1 MKLSKLKN
9 TVAYLLRAKTVE
21 PEKRSLLGNSCVT
34 REHEGLFCANPC
46 RDFTMM
52 TGCHYEL
59 EEEVGGR
66 WFSASE
72 EVSTGIQESPLFED
86 ITKHCSE
93 DYD

>member
-9 TVAYLLRAKTVE
+9 TVAYLLRARTVE
-21 PEKRSLLGNSCVT
+21 PEKKSLLGNRCVT
-34 REHEGLFCANPC
+34 QGTFLCNPC

-52 TGCHYEL
+52 IGWHYEL

-66 WFSASE
+66 WLSGSE
-72 EVSTGIQESPLFED
+72 EVSTGVQERPLFED

-93 DYD
+93 DHD